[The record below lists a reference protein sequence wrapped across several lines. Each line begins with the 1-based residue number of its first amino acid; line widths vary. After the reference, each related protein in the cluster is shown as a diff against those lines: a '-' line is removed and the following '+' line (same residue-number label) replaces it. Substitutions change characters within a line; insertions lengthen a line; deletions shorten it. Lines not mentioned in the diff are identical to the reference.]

1 VLAFELERDMNNRR
15 QFLATNFKLAAG
27 GVISSTVAVASLRS
41 VLAQPAAPISS
52 GSRLVLLGTTGGPP
66 PKGQRSYAANALIVK
81 GEQARDRVR
90 SATRICS
97 PRFLRSPG
105 YPIHECRLSVLART
119 TPSLRQIVSDGARD
133 PSVIWRTPNVSAV
146 AYVEHTKM
154 ATEHRS

>member
-1 VLAFELERDMNNRR
+1 MNNRR

-27 GVISSTVAVASLRS
+27 GVIFSAIEMALLRS
-41 VLAQPAAPISS
+41 VLAEQAAPI
-52 GSRLVLLGTTGGPP
+52 GAGTRLVLLGTTGGPP

-119 TPSLRQIVSDGARD
+119 TPSLRQIVSDAARD
-133 PSVIWRTPNVSAV
+133 PNVI
-146 AYVEHTKM
+146 
-154 ATEHRS
+154 